1 MTNYIT
7 AQDFTDITGVTA
19 DQCGEVSGATEI
31 RDNAI
36 TKAQVEVLR
45 EVDKTSYA
53 STETEYELVKEAIAW
68 LAAHKISMRNQPLSI
83 TGLQHSP
90 FKEEYKRVIILIKK
104 GENTTG
110 PTLPTDGGFDVVTTE
125 SVDEDYNW

>member
-19 DQCGEVSGATEI
+19 DQCGEVTNATEI

-36 TKAQVEVLR
+36 TKAQAEVLK

-53 STETEYELVKEAIAW
+53 ITDADYGLIQEAIAW
-68 LAAHKISMRNQPLSI
+68 LAAHKISMRGQPLSI
-83 TGLQHSP
+83 TTLQHSP
-90 FKEEYKRVIILIKK
+90 FKEEYKRVIVLIKK

-110 PTLPTDGGFDVVTTE
+110 PTMPAAGGFDVMTI
-125 SVDEDYNW
+125 DDIDD